1 MLLLLDFPGLVVS
14 GNVES
19 PLILFMS
26 GASDDFTFQPNFF
39 MHSISYLISGS
50 LFKGCPLAVLSIGN
64 VLKMI

>member
-1 MLLLLDFPGLVVS
+1 MS

-50 LFKGCPLAVLSIGN
+50 LFKGCPLAALSIGN
-64 VLKMI
+64 VLKMV